1 MFKCPRIGGP
11 LGNSYLMA
19 DLQEQCFT
27 GRHFNY
33 MIMVTV
39 PQLLV
44 VVFGLPISAAILIFR
59 NKLNLNKKRFFTRYG
74 LLYMGYRESR
84 EWWELVIAMRKV
96 AIVMIGT
103 FGTFLGVVD
112 LQAFVALAVV
122 FVSLILHLVFQ
133 PFDVN
138 KKASRKLHNL
148 EFTALTVCFFT
159 FWGGLLFFLGH
170 EKHGSVSSV
179 AQMTTSILLVG
190 SNSFFLVFAFVM
202 FAKQYLLDRKKEKI
216 RKSVSTKIGVDVL
229 NDLTK
234 IVPINDVEEEEEKE
248 AEALEEKQR
257 EEKQT
262 EVKQEED
269 NSATQIPHVIA
280 SLTST
285 PEHHLGHFSKEHEE
299 AQSIHDDFHRHE
311 EGLKNK
317 VAEGQRRMKRKT
329 QLRLEARTRLKDS
342 KKLHLLPTFSNL
354 TDIEVNSIIDQM
366 DHIVRFKGDS
376 ICRQDDVSDSFY
388 VMVKGLA
395 IVTVDDPDAT
405 NNDDE
410 DAKPE
415 QVEVG
420 RINVLEFLGESALLT
435 EKQELRTATV
445 TVASDRCEL
454 LRLKKNNYIKL
465 QDTFSNKKN
474 ENDKS
479 IIDHIKATKLERA
492 QTNRLVLE
500 RRRSSLSV
508 TSGGSEKE

>member
-1 MFKCPRIGGP
+1 MYSKKLVF
-11 LGNSYLMA
+11 SA
-19 DLQEQCFT
+19 A
-27 GRHFNY
+27 
-33 MIMVTV
+33 TV
-39 PQLLV
+39 PFMVLTQQ
-44 VVFGLPISAAILIFR
+44 AA
-59 NKLNLNKKRFFTRYG
+59 
-74 LLYMGYRESR
+74 
-84 EWWELVIAMRKV
+84 
-96 AIVMIGT
+96 
-103 FGTFLGVVD
+103 
-112 LQAFVALAVV
+112 AF
-122 FVSLILHLVFQ
+122 Q
-133 PFDVN
+133 Q
-138 KKASRKLHNL
+138 R
-148 EFTALTVCFFT
+148 
-159 FWGGLLFFLGH
+159 
-170 EKHGSVSSV
+170 
-179 AQMTTSILLVG
+179 
-190 SNSFFLVFAFVM
+190 
-202 FAKQYLLDRKKEKI
+202 R
-216 RKSVSTKIGVDVL
+216 R
-229 NDLTK
+229 
-234 IVPINDVEEEEEKE
+234 EEKE

-257 EEKQT
+257 TEEKQTEEKQT
-262 EVKQEED
+262 EVKQTED

-285 PEHHLGHFSKEHEE
+285 PEHHLGHFGKEHEE

-329 QLRLEARTRLKDS
+329 QLRLKARTRLKDS

-354 TDIEVNSIIDQM
+354 TEIEVNSIIDQM
-366 DHIVRFKGDS
+366 DHVVRFKGDS

-395 IVTVDDPDAT
+395 IVTVDDPDAA

-420 RINVLEFLGESALLT
+420 RIKVLEFLGESALLT

-454 LRLKKNNYIKL
+454 LRLKKNNFIKL

-492 QTNRLVLE
+492 KTNRLVLE
-500 RRRSSLSV
+500 QRRSSLSV
-508 TSGGSEKE
+508 ISGGSEKE